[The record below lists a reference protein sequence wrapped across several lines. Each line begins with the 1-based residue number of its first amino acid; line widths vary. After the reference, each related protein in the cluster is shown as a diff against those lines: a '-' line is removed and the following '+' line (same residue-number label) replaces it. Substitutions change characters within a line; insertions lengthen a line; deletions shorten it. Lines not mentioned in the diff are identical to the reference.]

1 MAAVIGDEM
10 VEGIAPEPTRRANAG
25 WRRLPI
31 WRWVILLVVG
41 AYFIIPLVAA
51 LRFTGFSAFP
61 AVFDQEG
68 FSAAFELSVRLA
80 LITTVAT
87 LVLMP
92 PTTIYVHLRMP
103 RLRRLMEGVT
113 ILPIV
118 IPPVVLI
125 VGVLQVAPGFLKG
138 TPYLLALEYVVLAM
152 PFAYRAFDAGL
163 RALDLQTLV
172 EASHS
177 LGEGWGTTP
186 RVLLLDEPLSA
197 LDAKVR
203 LQLREQIRS
212 LQQRLGTTTLFVTH
226 DQEEALSMA
235 DRVGVMRDGTLEQIA
250 SPSELYAHPATAFVA
265 EFVGIMNRIPSEL
278 LSLLGGVPAAADG
291 PADPSGA
298 VDALVRP
305 KGLRIAAS
313 PNGNGIV
320 TNRTFLGQLTRI
332 SVRLTGDVVVQ
343 VDQQSTDTGTITPG
357 SSVEVSLLDAP
368 VLVAE
373 RR

>member
-87 LVLMP
+87 LVLML

-177 LGEGWGTTP
+177 LGGGWGTTP

-265 EFVGIMNRIPSEL
+265 EFVGIMNRIPPR
-278 LSLLGGVPAAADG
+278 GRVCC
-291 PADPSGA
+291 
-298 VDALVRP
+298 
-305 KGLRIAAS
+305 
-313 PNGNGIV
+313 
-320 TNRTFLGQLTRI
+320 
-332 SVRLTGDVVVQ
+332 
-343 VDQQSTDTGTITPG
+343 PG
-357 SSVEVSLLDAP
+357 
-368 VLVAE
+368 
-373 RR
+373 R

>member
-25 WRRLPI
+25 WRRLPV

-87 LVLMP
+87 LILML

-177 LGEGWGTTP
+177 LGGGWGTTLW
-186 RVLLLDEPLSA
+186 RVLLPNLRASLLSA
-197 LDAKVR
+197 TVLTVALVLGEFTMASLDLYQTFPVW
-203 LQLREQIRS
+203 IVN
-212 LQQRLGTTTLFVTH
+212 F
-226 DQEEALSMA
+226 DQTS
-235 DRVGVMRDGTLEQIA
+235 GPI
-250 SPSELYAHPATAFVA
+250 SVA
-265 EFVGIMNRIPSEL
+265 A
-278 LSLLGGVPAAADG
+278 SLL
-291 PADPSGA
+291 
-298 VDALVRP
+298 ALVVTWVFLLAISMIGGRRP
-305 KGLRIAAS
+305 RRAGGA
-313 PNGNGIV
+313 
-320 TNRTFLGQLTRI
+320 
-332 SVRLTGDVVVQ
+332 
-343 VDQQSTDTGTITPG
+343 
-357 SSVEVSLLDAP
+357 EVSLFS
-368 VLVAE
+368 VG
-373 RR
+373 RRPMAR